1 MISDELSTFAKEV
14 NGEPRALMTYYA
26 RLHHNP
32 PRGRLQRQRKCGAP
46 AASKSRAACASPA
59 SAEALADMS
68 SLLRGTH
75 HLADEALRGPG
86 ALVVVPDAPRP
97 DVKGLVPAGPGYET
111 C

>member
-46 AASKSRAACASPA
+46 AASKPRAACASPA
-59 SAEALADMS
+59 SAQALADMS
-68 SLLRGTH
+68 SLLRGTPPLPTEAPLGPSPL
-75 HLADEALRGPG
+75 LA
-86 ALVVVPDAPRP
+86 VPPAPRP
-97 DVKGLVPAGPGYET
+97 ASHV
-111 C
+111 